1 MGTVIH
7 PGFMHVIQPIQHV
20 SASKAW
26 SVTYGTDPDDSPLS
40 PQAVL
45 TQADTDFRT
54 AWRPLLDTNM
64 TLMPAV
70 GYYMPPAGPLELYT
84 SAIAAQVGLAARN
97 SPPPQVAVCVRK
109 RTAAVGKAY
118 RGRCFFPG
126 LLDETNV
133 DENGI
138 ITPAGVVALQ
148 AKADIWLA
156 ARTGADTGGLWLFH
170 QKSLVTPTAIN
181 RLLVQPIVRT
191 QRRRLPR
198 G

>member
-1 MGTVIH
+1 MQ
-7 PGFMHVIQPIQHV
+7 VIQPIQHV
-20 SASKAW
+20 SATKPW
-26 SVTYGTDPDDSPLS
+26 SVTYGVNVEDSAGA
-40 PQAVL
+40 PQTIL
-45 TQADTDFRT
+45 DGADTDFRT

-64 TLMPAV
+64 TLGSAV
-70 GYYMPPAGPLELYT
+70 GYFQPLAGPLELYT
-84 SAIAAQVGLAARN
+84 SIIAPQAGSAARN
-97 SPPPQVAVCVRK
+97 SPPPQVATVIRK

-138 ITPAGVVALQ
+138 ITPAGVIALQ
-148 AKADIWLA
+148 AKADIWMASRDEL
-156 ARTGADTGGLWLFH
+156 DNGGLWLFH
-170 QKSLVTPTAIN
+170 QKSLVTPTPVTN
-181 RLLVQPIVRT
+181 LVVQPIVRT